1 LTSDMNSFTLR
12 VDFVHWPYD
21 YLHHVS
27 ERHLVLGARYLAAA
41 HEADLSAVLR
51 AAIMPLV

>member
-1 LTSDMNSFTLR
+1 MNSFTLR